1 MLVFL
6 CGRVT
11 SVTPTVSAKQSVT
24 EVDLYVD
31 TDTIQAKIMDVDL
44 LLKECND
51 ILTFFSHSIFP
62 SVNFSFESLK
72 R

>member
-1 MLVFL
+1 MHRSWDGTRKLLVFL

-31 TDTIQAKIMDVDL
+31 TDTIQAKIMHVDL

-51 ILTFFSHSIFP
+51 ILTFFL
-62 SVNFSFESLK
+62 NFS
-72 R
+72 